1 VSSHT
6 PITDFSVYVQKDLYT
21 EIHSIVEKW
30 MRRNNF
36 SEGVEQTN
44 TLAISASVNIVEVC
58 YQLHACDKKLAR
70 IIDVVGPYALNCHRA
85 GFNFLVDTI
94 VCQQLSKKAADT
106 IIHRFRSMFRASR
119 LTPKKFITTPCEK
132 ILKAGISAR
141 KYEYI
146 LDLAQRIDRKQLKL
160 SRLVHEDD
168 ATIRNVLKQVRG
180 IGDWTVDM
188 YLLFGL
194 ARLNVFPV
202 HDLALRKSMSAVYG
216 VDVNDVRSLERIA
229 DKWKPYRSVGAWY
242 LYQNIDASA

>member
-1 VSSHT
+1 
-6 PITDFSVYVQKDLYT
+6 
-21 EIHSIVEKW
+21 
-30 MRRNNF
+30 MGR
-36 SEGVEQTN
+36 
-44 TLAISASVNIVEVC
+44 VNIAKVC

-70 IIDVVGPYALNCHRA
+70 IIDAVGPYALNCRHA
-85 GFNFLVDTI
+85 GFDFLVDTI
-94 VCQQLSKKAADT
+94 ISQQLSKKAADA
-106 IIHRFRSMFRASR
+106 IIYRFRSMFGASCP
-119 LTPKKFITTPCEK
+119 TPKKFITTRCQK

-146 LDLAQRIDRKQLKL
+146 LDLAQRIDRKQLKF

-168 ATIRNVLKQVRG
+168 ATIRNALKQVKG

-194 ARLNVFPV
+194 ARLDVFPV

-216 VDVNDVRSLERIA
+216 VDVNDMRSLERIA

-242 LYQNIDASA
+242 LYQNINASA